1 MEWMIVPFKR
11 YFDFTGR
18 SRRMEYWMFA
28 LFNAMIYIVLL
39 VVALLSVP
47 WSEMSSDGG
56 ADPPPGIGLW
66 IALSLAGLY
75 FLASII
81 PSIAVT
87 VRRFHDQDMSGWFYF
102 LRFIPYVGGLVLIVF
117 MCIQGTKGEN
127 RFGYDPLGNGPADTF
142 L

>member
-11 YFDFTGR
+11 YFDFSGR
-18 SRRMEYWMFA
+18 SRRKEYWMFT
-28 LFNAMIYIVLL
+28 LFNVIVYAVLITICLL
-39 VVALLSVP
+39 GVP
-47 WSEMSSDGG
+47 WKDMSDGA
-56 ADPPPGIGLW
+56 ADPKPGIALWLGLGL
-66 IALSLAGLY
+66 IAIY
-75 FLASII
+75 FLASVI

-102 LRFIPYVGGLVLIVF
+102 LRFIPYVGGIVLIVF